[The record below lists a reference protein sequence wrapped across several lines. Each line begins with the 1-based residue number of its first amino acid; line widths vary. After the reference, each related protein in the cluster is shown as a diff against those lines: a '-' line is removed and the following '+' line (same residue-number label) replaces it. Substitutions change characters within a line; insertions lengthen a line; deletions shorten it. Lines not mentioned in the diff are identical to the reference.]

1 MTGRIAFAGPSLGR
15 TARQWLKASA
25 DEIEIAPP
33 ARFGN
38 IAQAVERGF
47 VVVVLI
53 DGVFGELAPPRHKEI
68 LSALASGVTVIGA
81 ASLGAL
87 RACECAAF
95 GMIGIGEI
103 FEAYRDGRLVA
114 DDAVATLHGPEELG
128 HISLTD
134 PLVTI
139 EANLQLLH
147 GLSLISDH
155 ELEVIGKRASE
166 THFSRRHLRPLI
178 FDTLAGDPARAARV
192 KEVLEASWVDPKEND
207 ALEAI
212 RLAIDTPAV
221 RSLPPTDWVL
231 ADSHYALE
239 YAG

>member
-15 TARQWLKASA
+15 ASRDSLKSLA
-25 DEIEIAPP
+25 EKIEMAPS
-33 ARFGN
+33 ARFGD
-38 IAQAVERGF
+38 IAQAVQNGF
-47 VVVVLI
+47 AVVVLI
-53 DGVFGELAPPRHKEI
+53 DGVFGEIAPPRHKEI
-68 LSALASGVTVIGA
+68 LYALAGGVTVIGA

-114 DDAVATLHGPEELG
+114 DDAVATLHGPLELG

-139 EANLQLLH
+139 DANLRQLQ

-155 ELEVIGKRASE
+155 EAEEIRKRACE
-166 THFSRRHLRPLI
+166 THFSRRQARPLI
-178 FDTLAGDPARAARV
+178 LDAIAGDPARAARV
-192 KEVLEASWVDPKEND
+192 KDVLQASWVDPKEND
-207 ALEAI
+207 ALQAI
-212 RLAIDTPAV
+212 RFAVDIPAV
-221 RSLPPTDWVL
+221 RSVPPTGWVL
-231 ADSHYALE
+231 ADTYYALE